1 MSDVLEMTPR
11 RKAFLV
17 ALAKAGTATVT
28 GIGKRA
34 HIRIGLAQLSPAE
47 LRTLWQAGYVEVKQ
61 TASGRSYSLTV
72 LGRKAAGIA
81 T

>member
-17 ALAKAGTATVT
+17 ALAKAGTAAVT
-28 GIGKRA
+28 GTGKQA
-34 HIRIGLAQLSPAE
+34 HVRIGLAQLSSAE
-47 LRTLWQAGYVEVKQ
+47 LRTLWRAGYVEIKQ
-61 TASGRSYSLTV
+61 SVSGVSYSATTY
-72 LGRKAAGIA
+72 GRKAAGIA